1 MPKPGEGA
9 HGPGGLSN
17 ARTHSSGHPARQLVS
32 RDDSGHPHWDESDK
46 LGPVGHSGHPRKV
59 SMHFLLAFPLHRAQI
74 QGCTSVPLGQSL
86 VPREV
91 SQAGPG
97 LGEALQSGER

>member
-1 MPKPGEGA
+1 
-9 HGPGGLSN
+9 
-17 ARTHSSGHPARQLVS
+17 
-32 RDDSGHPHWDESDK
+32 
-46 LGPVGHSGHPRKV
+46 
-59 SMHFLLAFPLHRAQI
+59 MHFLLAFPLHRAQI